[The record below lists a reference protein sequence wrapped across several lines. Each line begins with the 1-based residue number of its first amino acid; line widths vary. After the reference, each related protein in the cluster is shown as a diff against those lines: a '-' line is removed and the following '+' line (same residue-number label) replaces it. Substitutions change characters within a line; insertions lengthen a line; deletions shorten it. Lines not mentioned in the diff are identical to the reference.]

1 MTATYALRQS
11 THQFL
16 PFGIDFSQKDDH
28 LGVRNTR
35 LLEELI
41 DGKLQREYYFQTRC
55 FGSVYLTV
63 VSKLVI
69 SDQTWNA
76 FLGTFAQDTDVS
88 EFIDV
93 MLNNQLD
100 TDLLG
105 LIGNNLPKY
114 PEVLGVILMGESI
127 YKG

>member
-35 LLEELI
+35 FLEELI
-41 DGKLQREYYFQTRC
+41 EGKLQREYYFQTRC

-69 SDQTWNA
+69 SDQTWNT
-76 FLGTFAQDTDVS
+76 FIGTFVKDTDVS
-88 EFIDV
+88 EFIDA
-93 MLNNQLD
+93 MLNNQIE

-105 LIGNNLPKY
+105 VIGNNLPKY
-114 PEVLGVILMGESI
+114 PDVVGVILMGEDI
-127 YKG
+127 YNG

>member
-93 MLNNQLD
+93 MLNKQLD

-105 LIGNNLPKY
+105 LIGNNLHKY

>member
-127 YKG
+127 FKG

>member
-1 MTATYALRQS
+1 MTTTYALRQS
-11 THQFL
+11 THQFS

-41 DGKLQREYYFQTRC
+41 DGKLQREYYFQTRQ
-55 FGSVYLTV
+55 FGKVYLTV

-76 FLGTFAQDTDVS
+76 FMGTFTKDSDVD
-88 EFIDV
+88 EFVDV
-93 MLNNQLD
+93 ILNNQIES
-100 TDLLG
+100 DLLG
-105 LIGNNLPKY
+105 IIGNNLPKY
-114 PEVLGVILMGESI
+114 PDVLGVVMMGDAI
-127 YKG
+127 YNG

>member
-76 FLGTFAQDTDVS
+76 FLGTFVQDTDVS

-93 MLNNQLD
+93 MLNKQLD